1 MNKLDD
7 EDKIMMM
14 SHKSDAIYKKK
25 HTYTHKKECN
35 FVACLRHLKCCN
47 IF

>member
-14 SHKSDAIYKKK
+14 SHKSDAIYKKNT
-25 HTYTHKKECN
+25 HTHTKRN
-35 FVACLRHLKCCN
+35 VTL
-47 IF
+47 